1 MSKYGN
7 NFESTEFS
15 QNGIALAE
23 LVGSRLGVGGGRDCD
38 GVMCGLAHASCHCN
52 QG

>member
-7 NFESTEFS
+7 DFESTEFS
-15 QNGIALAE
+15 QIGIVLAE
-23 LVGSRLGVGGGRDCD
+23 LVGSGLGVGGGGDCD
-38 GVMCGLAHASCHCN
+38 GGMCGLAHASCHCN